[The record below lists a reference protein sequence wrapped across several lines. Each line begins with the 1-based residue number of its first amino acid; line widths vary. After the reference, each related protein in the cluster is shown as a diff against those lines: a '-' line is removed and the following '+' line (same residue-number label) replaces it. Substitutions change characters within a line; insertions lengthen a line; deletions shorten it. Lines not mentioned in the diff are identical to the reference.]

1 MRPSR
6 RRVTAVALLMFGLAL
21 APLGA
26 RPVHRPRHVATAASP
41 ISAPISVAWNKLLSL
56 VGLKAG
62 DEAGNGGDAQGGLTQ
77 PIPPPVIGDIR
88 AGLDPN
94 G

>member
-21 APLGA
+21 APLSA
-26 RPVHRPRHVATAASP
+26 RPVHAPRHGATAASP
-41 ISAPISVAWNKLLSL
+41 TASPLAAAWHQLLSL
-56 VGLKAG
+56 VGLRAG
-62 DEAGNGGDAQGGLTQ
+62 DESGNGGDPQGSVTQ
-77 PIPPPVIGDIR
+77 PIPPPVAGDIR